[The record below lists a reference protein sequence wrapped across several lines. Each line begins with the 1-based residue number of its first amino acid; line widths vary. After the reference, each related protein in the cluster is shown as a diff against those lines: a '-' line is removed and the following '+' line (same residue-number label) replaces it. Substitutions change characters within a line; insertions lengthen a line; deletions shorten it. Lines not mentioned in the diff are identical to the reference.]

1 MRERER
7 ERESLKYNLK
17 NLLKNL
23 FYNIFLTLNKLKT
36 FKLIT
41 KKIFNLHLIEE
52 GYCVDW
58 TFLINKS
65 KNKLFLGEN
74 IFIRK
79 FDKLKIVNCL
89 DIGANIGEFS
99 TQILLNKNTKVIAF
113 EPLPGCCEQLAII
126 EKNNNSRFK
135 HYQNA
140 LSNIEKIDCL
150 FFGES
155 TSGLASLETAIND
168 IPYVKESN
176 KNKIRVVIKKL
187 DNFLDNNNFLNI
199 DFIKIDV
206 EGHEMSVIEGG
217 FEFFKKNN
225 IKLIQV
231 EFNWHNLM
239 TNQSIYKYSK
249 IFNNYV
255 TTRLNLI
262 DGKLKIVDPKD
273 FMSNI
278 YHLSN
283 YIFVQKEFLNK
294 NKELLIN

>member
-1 MRERER
+1 
-7 ERESLKYNLK
+7 
-17 NLLKNL
+17 
-23 FYNIFLTLNKLKT
+23 
-36 FKLIT
+36 
-41 KKIFNLHLIEE
+41 
-52 GYCVDW
+52 
-58 TFLINKS
+58 
-65 KNKLFLGEN
+65 
-74 IFIRK
+74 
-79 FDKLKIVNCL
+79 
-89 DIGANIGEFS
+89 
-99 TQILLNKNTKVIAF
+99 
-113 EPLPGCCEQLAII
+113 
-126 EKNNNSRFK
+126 
-135 HYQNA
+135 

-249 IFNNYV
+249 IFNKKKTKHKYY
-255 TTRLNLI
+255 
-262 DGKLKIVDPKD
+262 KI
-273 FMSNI
+273 
-278 YHLSN
+278 
-283 YIFVQKEFLNK
+283 
-294 NKELLIN
+294 